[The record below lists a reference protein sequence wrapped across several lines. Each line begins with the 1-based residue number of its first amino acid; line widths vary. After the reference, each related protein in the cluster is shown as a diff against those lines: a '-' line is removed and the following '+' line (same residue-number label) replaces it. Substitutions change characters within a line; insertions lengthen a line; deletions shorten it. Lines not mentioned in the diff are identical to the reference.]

1 MMGYRHLKH
10 DVRLAARG
18 GRVIGSVVL
27 AALAASA
34 IAQAVPPQ
42 GARGRSAQ
50 RPAPAKAAPAQSAP
64 AQSGQPAPQSG
75 NGQTVQDQSVPDNTG
90 LDIPTNLQIFG
101 KVDPNVRKPT
111 AIVNDTVITGTDV
124 DQRVSLVA
132 MANEAKLSPED
143 RERLK
148 LQVLRQLIDE
158 TLQIQEAKTADITI
172 TPAELT
178 QSYDAVSKRF
188 NRTPVAMRAFL
199 RESGSSERSLKRQI
213 EGELAW
219 QRYLRRRVEPF
230 VNVGDEE
237 VKSIIDRLQAAKGTD
252 EFNLKEIYLAATP
265 ANSQQVYANAKQI
278 LQEIQKGAQP
288 FEYFARQFSEASTRA
303 VGGDLGWIRAATLPA
318 QLAEAATTMQVGQVA
333 GPIEVSGGYSIL
345 YLTDKRQVLTA
356 DPRDAKLSLKQLT
369 LRFPPNTNQAQAT
382 ARAQA
387 FAKATQELRGCGT
400 VEKVAAGIGAD
411 VVDNDTVRIRD
422 LPPQLQEVML
432 KLQVGESSPPFGSA
446 EQGVR
451 ALVLCGRDEAA
462 GGSVPNSEQIQG
474 QLEQQRVNL
483 RAQQKLRDLRRDAV
497 VEYR

>member
-1 MMGYRHLKH
+1 MKH
-10 DVRLAARG
+10 DVRLAARSS
-18 GRVIGSVVL
+18 RVIGAVVL

-34 IAQAVPPQ
+34 IAQSAPPQ
-42 GARGRSAQ
+42 GAA
-50 RPAPAKAAPAQSAP
+50 
-64 AQSGQPAPQSG
+64 GQAG
-75 NGQTVQDQSVPDNTG
+75 AGQTVQDQSVPDNTG

-101 KVDPNVRKPT
+101 KLDPNVRKPT

-124 DQRVSLVA
+124 DQRVALVA

-158 TLQIQEAKTADITI
+158 TLQIQEAKTADVVITQ
-172 TPAELT
+172 PELT

-188 NRTPVAMRAFL
+188 NRTPDAMRAYL

-219 QRYLRRRVEPF
+219 QRYLRKRVEPF

-265 ANSQQVYANAKQI
+265 ANGQQVYANAKQI
-278 LQEIQKGAQP
+278 LAEIQKGAQP
-288 FEYFARQFSEASTRA
+288 FEYYARQFSEASTRA

-369 LRFPPNTNQAQAT
+369 LKFPPNTNQVQAA

-400 VEKVAAGIGAD
+400 VEKVAAGIGAE

-422 LPPQLQEVML
+422 LPPQLQEIML
-432 KLQVGESSPPFGSA
+432 KLQVGQSTPPFGSA

-451 ALVLCGRDEAA
+451 ALVLCGRDDAQA
-462 GGSVPNSEQIQG
+462 GSVPNSEQIQG

-497 VEYR
+497 VDYR

>member
-1 MMGYRHLKH
+1 MG
-10 DVRLAARG
+10 A
-18 GRVIGSVVL
+18 VVL
-27 AALAASA
+27 AALTATA
-34 IAQAVPPQ
+34 IAQTAPV
-42 GARGRSAQ
+42 
-50 RPAPAKAAPAQSAP
+50 PAKAPAAQKPPAQA
-64 AQSGQPAPQSG
+64 
-75 NGQTVQDQSVPDNTG
+75 NGERTVQDQSVPDNTG

-111 AIVNDTVITGTDV
+111 AIVNDSVITGTDV
-124 DQRVSLVA
+124 DQRVALIA
-132 MANEAKLSPED
+132 MANEGAKLSPED
-143 RERLK
+143 RDRLK

-188 NRTPVAMRAFL
+188 NRTPTAMASYL
-199 RESGSSERSLKRQI
+199 RETGSSDRSLKRQI

-237 VKSIIDRLQAAKGTD
+237 VKGIIERLEAAKGTD
-252 EFNLKEIYLAATP
+252 EFNLKEIYLAGNAT
-265 ANSQQVYANAKQI
+265 NGQQVYANARQLI
-278 LQEIQKGAQP
+278 QEIQKGAQP
-288 FEYFARQFSEASTRA
+288 FDYYARQFSEASTRA
-303 VGGDLGWIRAATLPA
+303 VGGDLGWVRAATLPP
-318 QLAEAATTMQVGQVA
+318 QLAEATQSMQVGQVA
-333 GPIEVSGGYSIL
+333 GPIEIPGGYSIL

-369 LRFPPNTNQAQAT
+369 LRFPPNTTQAQAS
-382 ARAQA
+382 ARAEA
-387 FAKATQELRGCGT
+387 FAKATKELRGCGT

-451 ALVLCGRDEAA
+451 ALVLCGRDDPQSGNLPSSA
-462 GGSVPNSEQIQG
+462 QIQG

>member
-1 MMGYRHLKH
+1 MG
-10 DVRLAARG
+10 A
-18 GRVIGSVVL
+18 VVL
-27 AALAASA
+27 AALTATA
-34 IAQAVPPQ
+34 IAQTAPV
-42 GARGRSAQ
+42 
-50 RPAPAKAAPAQSAP
+50 PAKAPAAQTPPAQA
-64 AQSGQPAPQSG
+64 
-75 NGQTVQDQSVPDNTG
+75 NGGRTVQDQSVPDNTG

-111 AIVNDTVITGTDV
+111 AIVNDSVITGTDV
-124 DQRVSLVA
+124 DQRVALIA
-132 MANEAKLSPED
+132 MANEGAKLSPED
-143 RERLK
+143 RDRLK

-188 NRTPVAMRAFL
+188 NRTPTAMASYL
-199 RESGSSERSLKRQI
+199 RETGSSDRSLKRQI

-230 VNVGDEE
+230 VNVGEEE
-237 VKSIIDRLQAAKGTD
+237 VKGIIERLEAAKGTD
-252 EFNLKEIYLAATP
+252 EFNLKEIYLAGNAT
-265 ANSQQVYANAKQI
+265 NGQQVYANARQLI
-278 LQEIQKGAQP
+278 QEIQKGAQP
-288 FEYFARQFSEASTRA
+288 FDYYARQFSEASTRA
-303 VGGDLGWIRAATLPA
+303 VGGDLGWVRAATLPP
-318 QLAEAATTMQVGQVA
+318 QLAEATQSMQVGQVA
-333 GPIEVSGGYSIL
+333 GPIEIPGGYSIL

-369 LRFPPNTNQAQAT
+369 LRFPPNTTQAQAS
-382 ARAQA
+382 ARAEA
-387 FAKATQELRGCGT
+387 FAKATKELRGCGT

-451 ALVLCGRDEAA
+451 ALVLCGRDDPQSGNLPSSA
-462 GGSVPNSEQIQG
+462 QIQG

>member
-1 MMGYRHLKH
+1 MGYRHLKH
-10 DVRLAARG
+10 DVRLAARSS
-18 GRVIGSVVL
+18 RVIGAVVL

-34 IAQAVPPQ
+34 IAQSAPPQ
-42 GARGRSAQ
+42 GAAGQAGAGR
-50 RPAPAKAAPAQSAP
+50 
-64 AQSGQPAPQSG
+64 
-75 NGQTVQDQSVPDNTG
+75 TVQDQSVPDNTG

-101 KVDPNVRKPT
+101 KLDPNVRKPT

-124 DQRVSLVA
+124 DQRVALVA

-158 TLQIQEAKTADITI
+158 TLQIQEAKTADVVITQ
-172 TPAELT
+172 PELT

-188 NRTPVAMRAFL
+188 NRTPDAMRAYL

-219 QRYLRRRVEPF
+219 QRYLRKRVEPF

-265 ANSQQVYANAKQI
+265 ANGQQVYANAKQI
-278 LQEIQKGAQP
+278 LAEIQKGAQP
-288 FEYFARQFSEASTRA
+288 FEYYARQFSEASTRA

-369 LRFPPNTNQAQAT
+369 LKFPPNTNQAQAA

-400 VEKVAAGIGAD
+400 VEKVAAGIGAE

-422 LPPQLQEVML
+422 LPPQLQEIML
-432 KLQVGESSPPFGSA
+432 KLQVGQSTPPFGSA

-451 ALVLCGRDEAA
+451 ALVLCGRDDAQA
-462 GGSVPNSEQIQG
+462 GSVPNSEQIQG

-497 VEYR
+497 VDYR

>member
-10 DVRLAARG
+10 DVRLAARS
-18 GRVIGSVVL
+18 GRVIGAVVL
-27 AALAASA
+27 AALTASA
-34 IAQAVPPQ
+34 IAQTTPPQ
-42 GARGRSAQ
+42 GAAGQAGAGR
-50 RPAPAKAAPAQSAP
+50 
-64 AQSGQPAPQSG
+64 
-75 NGQTVQDQSVPDNTG
+75 TVQDQSVPDNTG

-101 KVDPNVRKPT
+101 KLDPNIRKPT

-124 DQRVSLVA
+124 DQRVALVA

-158 TLQIQEAKTADITI
+158 TLQIQEAKTADVVI

-188 NRTPVAMRAFL
+188 NRTPDTMRSYL

-219 QRYLRRRVEPF
+219 QRYLRKRVEPF

-265 ANSQQVYANAKQI
+265 ANSQQVYTNAKQI

-288 FEYFARQFSEASTRA
+288 FEYYARQFSEASTRA

-369 LRFPPNTNQAQAT
+369 LRFPPNTNQAQAA

-422 LPPQLQEVML
+422 LPPQLQEIML
-432 KLQVGESSPPFGSA
+432 KLQVGQSSPPFGSA

-451 ALVLCGRDEAA
+451 ALVLCGRDDAQA
-462 GGSVPNSEQIQG
+462 GSVPNSQQIQG

-497 VEYR
+497 VDYR

>member
-1 MMGYRHLKH
+1 MKH
-10 DVRLAARG
+10 DVRLAARSS
-18 GRVIGSVVL
+18 RVIGAVVL

-34 IAQAVPPQ
+34 IAQSAPPQ
-42 GARGRSAQ
+42 AAAGEAGAGR
-50 RPAPAKAAPAQSAP
+50 
-64 AQSGQPAPQSG
+64 
-75 NGQTVQDQSVPDNTG
+75 TVQDQSVPDNTG

-101 KVDPNVRKPT
+101 KLDPNVRKPT

-124 DQRVSLVA
+124 DQRVALVA

-158 TLQIQEAKTADITI
+158 TLQIQEAKTADIAI

-178 QSYDAVSKRF
+178 QSYNAVSKRF
-188 NRTPVAMRAFL
+188 NRTPEAMRAFL

-265 ANSQQVYANAKQI
+265 ANGQQVYANAKQI
-278 LQEIQKGAQP
+278 LAEIQKGAQP
-288 FEYFARQFSEASTRA
+288 FEYYARQFSEASTRA

-369 LRFPPNTNQAQAT
+369 LKFPPNTNQAQAA

-387 FAKATQELRGCGT
+387 FAKATQDLRGCGT

-422 LPPQLQEVML
+422 LPPQLQEIML
-432 KLQVGESSPPFGSA
+432 KLQVGQSTPPFGSA

-451 ALVLCGRDEAA
+451 ALVLCGRDDAQA
-462 GGSVPNSEQIQG
+462 GSVPNSEQIQG

-497 VEYR
+497 VDYR

>member
-1 MMGYRHLKH
+1 M
-10 DVRLAARG
+10 
-18 GRVIGSVVL
+18 IGTVVL
-27 AALAASA
+27 AALAAST
-34 IAQAVPPQ
+34 IAQTAPRRAAPK
-42 GARGRSAQ
+42 
-50 RPAPAKAAPAQSAP
+50 PAASRTAPSKAAAA
-64 AQSGQPAPQSG
+64 QPAPSQQAPSQP
-75 NGQTVQDQSVPDNTG
+75 NADQANSGQTVQDQSVPDNTG

-101 KVDPNVRKPT
+101 KLDPNVRKPT
-111 AIVNDTVITGTDV
+111 AVVNDTVITGTDV
-124 DQRVSLVA
+124 DQRVALVA

-143 RERLK
+143 RDRLK

-158 TLQIQEAKTADITI
+158 TLEIQEAKTADVVI
-172 TPAELT
+172 TPAEMT
-178 QSYDAVSKRF
+178 QSFAGVSKRF
-188 NRTPVAMRAFL
+188 NRTPEAMRAYL

-219 QRYLRRRVEPF
+219 QRYLRKRVEPF

-303 VGGDLGWIRAATLPA
+303 VGGDLGWIRAATLPGP
-318 QLAEAATTMQVGQVA
+318 LSEAATSMQVGQVA
-333 GPIEVSGGYSIL
+333 GPIEVPGGYSIL

-369 LRFPPNTNQAQAT
+369 LRFPPNTTQAQAST
-382 ARAQA
+382 RAQA
-387 FAKATQELRGCGT
+387 FAKATQDLRGCGT

-422 LPPQLQEVML
+422 LPPQLQEIML
-432 KLQVGESSPPFGSA
+432 KLQVGQSTPPFGSA

-483 RAQQKLRDLRRDAV
+483 RAQQKLRDLRRDAIV
-497 VEYR
+497 DYR